1 MLRCSVLP
9 VGLLF
14 GASACGAQNGI
25 VVCQIGVVVPDGFS
39 SDFSTPCAEGSNAAR
54 VSVVTHCIEI
64 ASC

>member
-25 VVCQIGVVVPDGFS
+25 VGCQIQFVVPDGFS
-39 SDFSTPCAEGSNAAR
+39 SEFSAPCAEGSNAAR

>member
-54 VSVVTHCIEI
+54 VSVVTNRIEI